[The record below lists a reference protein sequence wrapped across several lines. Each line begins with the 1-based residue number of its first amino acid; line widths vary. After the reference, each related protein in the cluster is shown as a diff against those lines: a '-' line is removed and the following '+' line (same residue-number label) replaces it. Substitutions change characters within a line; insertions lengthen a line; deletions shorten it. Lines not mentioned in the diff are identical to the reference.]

1 MTKQDSS
8 ITAAACP
15 GKERIIT
22 VIHLKQLFSG
32 MQSQICKGQ
41 ETQRESWENQVV
53 DALTQC
59 NGFSWDTHRYCHPKR
74 KPFQDR
80 GKESQ
85 KHQANPESRD

>member
-1 MTKQDSS
+1 MIRLQ
-8 ITAAACP
+8 
-15 GKERIIT
+15 E
-22 VIHLKQLFSG
+22 VIVVEGRYDRNAL
-32 MQSQICKGQ
+32 
-41 ETQRESWENQVV
+41 NQVV

-85 KHQANPESRD
+85 KHKSSLGGNKAFPEEQCHDRTNI